1 MSMVV
6 GIGKNTDG
14 FFLEKG
20 YSVEVKLGGY
30 ANDGRTIEKVRYTC
44 SISAPFAIYIYAG
57 YQAQ

>member
-6 GIGKNTDG
+6 GIGDNRDS

-30 ANDGRTIEKVRYTC
+30 ANGGRTTEKVGYTC
-44 SISAPFAIYIYAG
+44 SIPAPFAIYICRI
-57 YQAQ
+57 